1 MASASKWAL
10 RESTNLNPSGG
21 CSPGQQL
28 RRLQDLTEL
37 GPPQAW
43 VEQAAPPLSLW
54 VPGRPTMTEATLGEG
69 SLGHLQEGRGSGSR
83 VAVRWPWGNG
93 RSSGVFWNV
102 LKRQSYTIP
111 ASFLLFLI
119 NSMSLSGSQRLLWK
133 EALENGWL
141 ASFIAEWL
149 IEQCCFVF
157 WRGIL
162 WLF

>member
-21 CSPGQQL
+21 CSPGQEL

-37 GPPQAW
+37 RPPQAW
-43 VEQAAPPLSLW
+43 VEQKAPPVGLW
-54 VPGRPTMTEATLGEG
+54 VPGRPTMTEATLGKG
-69 SLGHLQEGRGSGSR
+69 RLGHSQEGRGSGSR

-102 LKRQSYTIP
+102 LKRQGYASP

-119 NSMSLSGSQRLLWK
+119 NSMSQGHRGYSERKHRRTG
-133 EALENGWL
+133 GWL
-141 ASFIAEWL
+141 LSL
-149 IEQCCFVF
+149 L
-157 WRGIL
+157 GD
-162 WLF
+162 